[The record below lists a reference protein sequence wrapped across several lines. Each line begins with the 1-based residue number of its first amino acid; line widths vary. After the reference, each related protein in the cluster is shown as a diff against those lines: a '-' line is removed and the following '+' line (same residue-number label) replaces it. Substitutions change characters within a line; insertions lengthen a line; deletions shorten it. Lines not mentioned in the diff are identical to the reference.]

1 MDVSVIIVS
10 YHSAAHIR
18 DCLASVQLQEG
29 IQREILVVDN
39 ASSDDTVDVVRNLGE
54 GVTLLANRDN
64 LGFGRACNQGFAA
77 SHGRFAYFL
86 NPDAQLV
93 QSDALARLV
102 RALEDHP
109 RWGMAGTRIL
119 SGEGQI
125 VSPPATSYPGQFHT
139 RNDFAR
145 LPGQIAWVLGAS
157 MFFRR
162 EVFAALGGF
171 DPDFFLHS
179 EETDLCL
186 RLRQQGYEI
195 GLVDDAAVRHIGGA
209 SEQRRDPYE
218 VWRQRMDGLHR
229 FWKKHYLSED
239 AARLVRRD
247 RGRARFRM
255 LWNGGL
261 AWLQPPHSKHWQK
274 HRQYR
279 AIWEASTRFLAKQP

>member
-10 YHSAAHIR
+10 YQSAAHVR
-18 DCLASVQLQEG
+18 DCLASAQAQEG
-29 IQREILVVDN
+29 IQSEILVVDN
-39 ASSDDTVDVVRNLGE
+39 ASSDDTAGVVRNLGQ

-77 SHGRFAYFL
+77 SRGRFIYFL

-93 QSDALARLV
+93 QSDALARLG

-119 SGEGQI
+119 SVEGQI

-195 GLVDDAAVRHIGGA
+195 GLVDDVAVRHIGGA

-229 FWKKHYLSED
+229 FWKKHYLPED

-247 RGRARFRM
+247 RRRARFRM

-274 HRQYR
+274 HRRYR
-279 AIWEASTRFLAKQP
+279 AIWEASTFFLAKQP